1 MLVKLI
7 ALILSTIAIMMA
19 NLCLGDLC
27 VDPVQALT
35 ALSEKGMDSQLG
47 QIIYGIRLPR
57 LLTAALVGLALAVS
71 GYLLQA
77 VSRNDLADP
86 YLTGVSSGAALGV
99 ALALIL
105 QWDFQTIPALAFGG
119 GLTASLLVAYLA
131 RSGRG
136 LSVPKLL
143 LSGVALSAIAT
154 ALINLAMTCF
164 GTQLMSQGLNLWMLG
179 GVSGR
184 SWSELLPASFYVAVG
199 LSAALA
205 AAKQLRL
212 LSLGEEAACALG
224 LNVGRT
230 QLLVLAAAVLLAS
243 TAVALSGM
251 VGFVGL
257 VAPHLARRI
266 FAATSS
272 QYTERLQIVAA
283 GLTGAAMVLCSDL
296 LARMVSP
303 GQELPLG
310 TLMALLGGPFFIYL
324 LSRSVDQVQA
334 RG

>member
-7 ALILSTIAIMMA
+7 ALILSTLAIMLA

-27 VDPVQALT
+27 ADPLQALG
-35 ALSEKGMDSQLG
+35 ALTEKGMNSSLSD
-47 QIIYGIRLPR
+47 IILTIRLPR

-99 ALALIL
+99 ALALIFR
-105 QWDFQTIPALAFGG
+105 WDFQTIPALAFAG
-119 GLTASLLVAYLA
+119 GLAASLLVAYLA

-136 LSVPKLL
+136 LSVSKLL
-143 LSGVALSAIAT
+143 LSGVALSAIAS
-154 ALINLAMTCF
+154 AVINLAMTIF
-164 GTQLMSQGLNLWMLG
+164 GTQLMTQGLNLWMLG
-179 GVSGR
+179 GISGR
-184 SWSELLPASFYVAVG
+184 SWPELGPGSVYVG
-199 LSAALA
+199 IGFLTALA

-212 LSLGEEAACALG
+212 LSLGEEAAGALG
-224 LNVGRT
+224 LNVARA
-230 QLLVLAAAVLLAS
+230 QLLVLSAAVLLAS

-257 VAPHLARRI
+257 VAPHVARRL
-266 FAATSS
+266 FSAS
-272 QYTERLQIVAA
+272 ERLQIIAA
-283 GLTGAAMVLCSDL
+283 ALTGACLVLASDL
-296 LARMVSP
+296 LARTANA

-310 TLMALLGGPFFIYL
+310 TLMALVGGPFFIYL
-324 LSRSVDQVQA
+324 LSRSVERVKA
-334 RG
+334 